1 MVQGLRVK
9 SSKTTLPTEPEPH
22 NGKGKAMAI
31 REAYTAKEVAPLLG
45 LTERA
50 VLFRAQRESWQSR
63 KRAGRGGGREWLV
76 ASMPEKTQ
84 LAIRSAEERRALES
98 VPALA
103 EPSVPQL
110 PALTQQALLDD
121 KRRYRALAKADLVGL
136 YLDWQAKYGTTVE
149 QKQNFIFAYQGGAW
163 SKLLA
168 ELGPRVSWKSLERW
182 KLEQSRAKSV
192 LALADKRGL
201 AHKGKSMLTEQHK
214 TIILGQVLHTNA
226 PQISQCARRIQ
237 QRCKAEGLCSPS
249 EDTIRRWV
257 NAYTREC
264 FDEWTLWREG
274 RKAWNDRCAI
284 SILRDW
290 SLVDV
295 GDVVIADGHTLNFET
310 LDPDTGKPK
319 RMTLLLFFDGASRY
333 PLGWEVMPSENVAC
347 ISSAFRRTCLLLGK
361 YPRVVYLDNGKA
373 FRARFFE
380 GCQDFEQAGFL
391 GLYRDLGCEI
401 IHAWPYHGQSK
412 PVERFFGTMHDL
424 EVAMPSYTGW
434 DIAHKPARLHRNEKL
449 HQRLHEK
456 LGGRPLTLQET
467 HEALARWFAEYA
479 ARPQATT
486 HLRGRTPAEVFQ
498 AGVGPGVDPE
508 RLTLMM
514 LQKVVRTI
522 SKDGIRLN
530 GRLYWHEALSR
541 RRHPVLVRY
550 DDQLSPYTVLVYD
563 LDGTPICEA
572 RDRQHYQIAAG
583 IHPVARVLG
592 TAEQQ
597 RDLSDALE
605 LKKTQ
610 ERAAMGN
617 LRLMAET
624 IVLPEARQRQL
635 AAVQHSLPAPAPA
648 HKVAA
653 LSAADKAAIEAAK
666 SAGAQ
671 ARAALDAPAY
681 TPSGL
686 KRFPDEAARYEYI
699 FKAKYEQGVEL
710 VADDAAYME
719 VFEQSQ
725 MFQRNYKARF
735 DAMLELY
742 HFRQERQ
749 AV

>member
-1 MVQGLRVK
+1 MALQETY
-9 SSKTTLPTEPEPH
+9 TTH
-22 NGKGKAMAI
+22 
-31 REAYTAKEVAPLLG
+31 EAATLLG
-45 LTERA
+45 LSDRGAFERA
-50 VLFRAQRESWQSR
+50 KREGWTAR
-63 KRAGRGGGREWLV
+63 KRQGRGGGNVWEAAR
-76 ASMPEKTQ
+76 MPEKTQ

-136 YLDWQAKYGTTVE
+136 YLDWQAKFGATVE
-149 QKQNFIFAYQGGAW
+149 QKQNFILAYQGGAW
-163 SKLLA
+163 GKLLA
-168 ELGPRVSWKSLERW
+168 ELGPRISWKSIERW

-257 NAYTREC
+257 YAYTREC
-264 FDEWTLWREG
+264 FDEWTLFREG
-274 RKAWNDRCAI
+274 RKAWNDKCAL

-310 LDPDTGKPK
+310 INPDTGNPT
-319 RMTLLLFFDGASRY
+319 RMTLLLFFDGASRH
-333 PLGWEVMPSENVAC
+333 PLGWELMATENVAC

-380 GCQDFEQAGFL
+380 GCNDFEQAGFL

-456 LGGRPLTLQET
+456 LGGRPLTLEET

-479 ARPQATT
+479 ARPQTTT
-486 HLRGRTPAEVFQ
+486 HLHGRTPAEVFQ

-514 LQKVVRTI
+514 LQKEVRTI

-530 GRLYWHEALSR
+530 NRLYWHEALKG

-550 DDQLSPYTVLVYD
+550 DNQLSPYTVLVYD

-583 IHPVARVLG
+583 IHPAARVLG

-597 RDLSDALE
+597 RDLSDSIA
-605 LKKTQ
+605 LKKEQ
-610 ERAAMGN
+610 EREVSANMRAM
-617 LRLMAET
+617 LEAV
-624 IVLPEARQRQL
+624 VLPEARQRQL

-671 ARAALDAPAY
+671 ARAALDAPDY
-681 TPSGL
+681 TPSSL